1 MQCRRPARR
10 LHVVH
15 HPVMH
20 HMVVVHHSVV
30 HHPVVHHPVVH
41 HSVMHHVV
49 VAHRFG
55 GGAGDGSAGQ
65 YESCGGECNEFH
77 KSVLSRAPRRVD
89 TGTVWSAAFIY

>member
-1 MQCRRPARR
+1 M
-10 LHVVH
+10 VH

-20 HMVVVHHSVV
+20 HMVVVHH
-30 HHPVVHHPVVH
+30 P
-41 HSVMHHVV
+41 VMHHVV

-55 GGAGDGSAGQ
+55 GSAGDGSAGQ